1 MKRIFEHPP
10 EEQTGKRYWRSLGE
24 LSDTPE
30 FRGWLEREFPSG
42 AAQLQGDEWSRRG
55 FLKLMGA
62 SMALAG
68 FGLTSCRR
76 PEAHLVPFTKSVEW
90 AIPGKALFYATAMP
104 RRTGALPLVVTT
116 HDGRPTKIDGNP
128 LHPASGGATDVFA
141 QASILDLYDPARSKR
156 FVEKGEKDEKGKKV
170 ENFERRD
177 RFSFENYLAEL
188 RAKIAADG
196 GAGLAFLVEEV
207 HSPTRERLR
216 AELLKV
222 YPRMRWCVYDPL
234 LTEAQSFA
242 TQLSFGDNVRLIPRF
257 ERADVILAL
266 DSDFL
271 DCGEGDLAG
280 VRAFSSRR
288 RVSAAKDSM
297 NRLYV
302 VENRFTLT
310 GAMADHRLRCPA
322 SQIPAFTRALAGK
335 IAAATKDQGLA
346 STIATLTEPAN
357 AMKFDDQWLTECAND
372 LMAKPGASLVLAG
385 SHQPVVVQLMAY
397 AINSALKNVG
407 ATVIVR
413 EFVRAPKTNSCLQ
426 LAGEVNAGRIKQLF
440 IFGGDPVYNAP
451 KGLTIDRE
459 SHAPVDWPDLQK
471 KVPDV
476 IRLGYYEDATSEL
489 SRWHVPAAHY
499 LEAWGDALTSDGAYL
514 AVQPMILPLFGGMSE
529 IELMN
534 LLLGGP
540 KIEGPEL
547 VQETFRASAP
557 PGDFQAAWSQL
568 LRDGFASHVALKE
581 KPPTFNANNA
591 GGVAH
596 TLWATASNPT
606 LDAPEIVLTRS
617 YSMDDGRYIN
627 NGWLQELPDPVT
639 KLTWDNAALMS
650 PVLAKHLG
658 VKSGDLINIAITETT
673 KDANKNPIRRELVI
687 AALIS
692 PGHADNSIS
701 ISLGYG
707 RKKTG
712 PVGEE
717 AGFNGFLLRTSSNP
731 HYIAVDGKTVQ
742 AITVT
747 TSPTPKPTGTPTP
760 APSGKQKQL
769 HTLGVYPLS
778 ITQDHWSIEGR
789 GLVREAS
796 IEKYRE
802 DPEFVKKIAGDDHL
816 PPKLPSLYSHPPLT
830 ADQQWGMS
838 VDLNVCTGCSA
849 CIVACQSENNIPIVG
864 KLQVSHGR
872 AMHWLRLDRYYA
884 SAKPFNQDR
893 GEYPE
898 DPEMVHEPMMC
909 QHCENAPCET
919 VCPVNA
925 TVHSEDGLNV
935 MAYNRCIGT
944 RYCANN
950 CPFKVRRFNYFD
962 YNQRPIGKKKIGP
975 ITVFQ
980 EYLGP
985 LTEKGAPDTV
995 KLQKNPNVTVR
1006 MRGVMEKCTY
1016 CVQRIE
1022 EAKIAAKVRA
1032 GASDKTLIPRD
1043 SFTSACAQA
1052 CPTEAIVFGD
1062 VKDPESRVS
1071 KMKMQDRN
1079 YRLLEYLNVKTRT
1092 SYLARIRNPNPKM
1105 PDAHKIGVASLDH
1118 HGPTHAESS
1127 HAPKGQHDF
1136 NQHQHN
1142 EATPTP
1148 SSQPDH
1154 SHHDDAAPAA
1164 SPSATPEHQH

>member
-1 MKRIFEHPP
+1 MKRVFEHPP
-10 EEQTGKRYWRSLGE
+10 EKLTGKRYWRSLGE

-30 FRGWLEREFPSG
+30 FRGWLEREFPAG
-42 AAQLQGDEWSRRG
+42 AAQLEGDEWSRRG

-90 AIPGKALFYATAMP
+90 TIPGKALYYATAMP
-104 RRTGALPLVVTT
+104 RRTGALPLIAATV
-116 HDGRPTKIDGNP
+116 DGRPIKLEGNP
-128 LHPASGGATDVFA
+128 LHPASGGATDAFA
-141 QASILDLYDPARSKR
+141 QASLLDLYDPARSKR
-156 FVEKGEKDEKGKKV
+156 FVEKGERDEKGKKV
-170 ENFERRD
+170 ENFEARD
-177 RFSFENYLAEL
+177 RATFEKYLAQL
-188 RAKIAADG
+188 RTKIAADG

-216 AELLKV
+216 AELLKT
-222 YPRMRWCVYDPL
+222 YPKMRWCVYDPL

-242 TQLSFGDNVRLIPRF
+242 TQLSFGDNARLVPRF
-257 ERADVILAL
+257 ERADIVVAL

-271 DCGEGDLAG
+271 DCGEGDVAG

-288 RVSAAKDSM
+288 RVGEAKEAM

-310 GAMADHRLRCPA
+310 GAMADHRMRCPA

-335 IAAATKDQGLA
+335 IAVATKDQGLA
-346 STIATLTEPAN
+346 STIATLTEPVN
-357 AMKFDDQWLTECAND
+357 AMPFDDAWVSECAND
-372 LMAKPGASLVLAG
+372 LMAKPGASLVVAG
-385 SHQPVVVQLMAY
+385 PHQPVVVQLMVY

-407 ATVIVR
+407 ATLIVR
-413 EFVRAPKTNSCLQ
+413 EFVHAPKTNSILQ
-426 LAGEVNAGRIKQLF
+426 LAGEINSGRIKQLF

-451 KGLTIDRE
+451 KGITIDKDTK
-459 SHAPVDWPDLQK
+459 APVDWPELQK

-476 IRLGYYEDATSEL
+476 VRLGYYEDATSEL
-489 SRWHVPAAHY
+489 STWHVPAAHY

-514 AVQPMILPLFGGMSE
+514 AIQPMILPLFGGLSE

-534 LLLGGP
+534 AVLGVQ
-540 KIEGPEL
+540 KVEGPEL

-557 PGDFQAAWSQL
+557 PGDFQTAWSQL
-568 LRDGFASHVALKE
+568 LRDGFATHVALKE
-581 KPPTFNANNA
+581 KPPTFNSNNA

-596 TLWATASNPT
+596 TLWSTAPNPT

-617 YSMDDGRYIN
+617 YAMDDGRYIN
-627 NGWLQELPDPVT
+627 NGWLQELPDPIT

-650 PVLAKHLG
+650 PVMAKHLG
-658 VKSGDLINIAITETT
+658 VNTGDLINVAVTETT
-673 KDANKNPIRRELVI
+673 KDAQQKSIRRELVI

-712 PVGEE
+712 PIGEE
-717 AGFNGFLLRTSSNP
+717 SGFNAFLLRTSSNP
-731 HYIAVDGKTVQ
+731 HYLAVDSRTIE

-747 TSPTPKPTGTPTP
+747 TAATPAPVANGTPKP
-760 APSGKQKQL
+760 ARA
-769 HTLGVYPLS
+769 HTLGTYPLS

-789 GLVREAS
+789 GLVREAT
-796 IEKYRE
+796 IEHYRE
-802 DPEFVKKIAGDDHL
+802 DPEFVKKIAGDEEL
-816 PPKLPSLYSHPPLT
+816 PPKLPSIYSHPPLN
-830 ADQQWGMS
+830 AEQQWGMT

-849 CIVACQSENNIPIVG
+849 CVIACQSENNIPIVG
-864 KLQVSHGR
+864 KLQAGHGR
-872 AMHWLRLDRYYA
+872 SMHWIRLDRYYA
-884 SAKPFNQDR
+884 SEKPFNQDR

-898 DPEMVHEPMMC
+898 NPEIVHEPMMC

-962 YNQRPIGKKKIGP
+962 YNQRPIGKTKVGP
-975 ITVFQ
+975 LSVYQ
-980 EYLGP
+980 EYIAP
-985 LTEKGAPDTV
+985 FTEKGAPDTT

-1022 EAKIAAKVRA
+1022 EAKIAAHVKA
-1032 GASDKTLIPRD
+1032 GASNNTRIPRD
-1043 SFTSACAQA
+1043 SFTSACAQV

-1062 VKDPESRVS
+1062 LKDPESRVS
-1071 KMKMQDRN
+1071 KIKMQDRN
-1079 YRLLEYLNVKTRT
+1079 YRLLEYLNVNTRT

-1105 PDAHKIGVASLDH
+1105 PDAHRIAVASL
-1118 HGPTHAESS
+1118 
-1127 HAPKGQHDF
+1127 GQEGHENGAKKRHDSM
-1136 NQHQHN
+1136 Q
-1142 EATPTP
+1142 
-1148 SSQPDH
+1148 
-1154 SHHDDAAPAA
+1154 HHDHGAMK
-1164 SPSATPEHQH
+1164 PEEKP

>member
-1 MKRIFEHPP
+1 MKRVFEHPP
-10 EEQTGKRYWRSLGE
+10 EKLTGKRYWRSLGE

-30 FRGWLEREFPSG
+30 FRGWLEREFPAG
-42 AAQLQGDEWSRRG
+42 AAQLEGDEWSRRG

-90 AIPGKALFYATAMP
+90 TIPGKALYYATAMP
-104 RRTGALPLVVTT
+104 RRTGALPLIAATV
-116 HDGRPTKIDGNP
+116 DGRPIKLEGNP
-128 LHPASGGATDVFA
+128 LHPASGGATDAFA
-141 QASILDLYDPARSKR
+141 QASLLDLYDPARSKR

-170 ENFERRD
+170 ENFETRERTA
-177 RFSFENYLAEL
+177 FEKYLAEL
-188 RAKIAADG
+188 RTKITADG

-216 AELLKV
+216 AELQKT
-222 YPRMRWCVYDPL
+222 YPKMRWCVYDPL

-242 TQLSFGDNVRLIPRF
+242 TQLSFGDNARLVPRL
-257 ERADVILAL
+257 ERADVVVAL

-271 DCGEGDLAG
+271 DCGEGDVAG

-288 RVSAAKDSM
+288 RVGEAKDAM

-310 GAMADHRLRCPA
+310 GAMADHRMRCPA
-322 SQIPAFTRALAGK
+322 SQIPALTRSLAVK
-335 IAAATKDQGLA
+335 IAIATKDQGLG
-346 STIATLTEPAN
+346 STIATLTEPVN
-357 AMKFDDQWLTECAND
+357 AMQFDDAWLTECAND
-372 LMAKPGASLVLAG
+372 LMAKPGASLVVAG
-385 SHQPVVVQLMAY
+385 PHQPVVVQLMVY

-407 ATVIVR
+407 ATLIIR
-413 EFVRAPKTNSCLQ
+413 EFVHAPKTNSILQ
-426 LAGEVNAGRIKQLF
+426 LAGEMNAGRIKQLF

-451 KGLTIDRE
+451 KGITIDKDTK
-459 SHAPVDWPDLQK
+459 APVDWPELQK

-476 IRLGYYEDATSEL
+476 VRLGYYEDATSEL
-489 SRWHVPAAHY
+489 SAWHVPAAHY
-499 LEAWGDALTSDGAYL
+499 LEAWGDGLTNDGAYL
-514 AVQPMILPLFGGMSE
+514 AIQPMILPLFGGMSE
-529 IELMN
+529 LELMN
-534 LLLGGP
+534 AVLGAP
-540 KIEGPEL
+540 RVDGPEL

-568 LRDGFASHVALKE
+568 LRDGFATHIALKE
-581 KPPTFNANNA
+581 KPPTFNSNNA

-596 TLWATASNPT
+596 TLWATAPNPT

-617 YSMDDGRYIN
+617 YAMDDGRYIN
-627 NGWLQELPDPVT
+627 NGWLQELPDPIT

-650 PVLAKHLG
+650 PAMAKHLG
-658 VKSGDLINIAITETT
+658 VNTGDLVNIAVTETT
-673 KDANKNPIRRELVI
+673 KDANQKSIRRELVI

-712 PVGEE
+712 PIGEE
-717 AGFNGFLLRTSSNP
+717 AGFNGYLLRNSSNP
-731 HYIAVDGKTVQ
+731 HYIAVDSRTIE

-747 TSPTPKPTGTPTP
+747 TAATPVESKEASPTPSPIASATPKIR
-760 APSGKQKQL
+760 A
-769 HTLGVYPLS
+769 HTLGAYPLS

-789 GLVREAS
+789 GLVREATL
-796 IEKYRE
+796 EHYRD
-802 DPEFVKKIAGDDHL
+802 DPEFVKKIAGDDEL
-816 PPKLPSLYSHPPLT
+816 PAKLPSLYSHPPLI
-830 ADQQWGMS
+830 AEQQWGMT

-849 CIVACQSENNIPIVG
+849 CVIACQSENNIPIVG
-864 KLQVSHGR
+864 KLQASHGR
-872 AMHWLRLDRYYA
+872 TMHWIRLDRYYA
-884 SAKPFNQDR
+884 SEKPFNQDR

-898 DPEMVHEPMMC
+898 NPEIVHQAMMC

-975 ITVFQ
+975 ISVYQ
-980 EYLGP
+980 EYIAP
-985 LTEKGAPDTV
+985 FTEKGAPDTT

-1022 EAKIAAKVRA
+1022 EAKIAAHVKA
-1032 GASDKTLIPRD
+1032 GASANTRIPRD

-1071 KMKMQDRN
+1071 KIKMQDRN
-1079 YRLLEYLNVKTRT
+1079 YRLLEYLNVSTRT
-1092 SYLARIRNPNPKM
+1092 SYLARIRNPNSKM
-1105 PDAHKIGVASLDH
+1105 PDANRIAMASLGH
-1118 HGPTHAESS
+1118 ESHENGEHKHAAVKAEEK
-1127 HAPKGQHDF
+1127 P
-1136 NQHQHN
+1136 
-1142 EATPTP
+1142 
-1148 SSQPDH
+1148 
-1154 SHHDDAAPAA
+1154 
-1164 SPSATPEHQH
+1164 